1 MMRRWPF
8 ARRTTALAPQE
19 AYALWARDYPA
30 YPHNALMEAEHQ
42 TLLSLLPD
50 VQGMRSLDAGCGSGR
65 YLRELKARGAVAF
78 GVDLSAAMLGEAQR
92 TECPLVRADL
102 LALPFVDA
110 SIDLIVC
117 GLALG
122 DVDGL
127 AQAIAELARVLR
139 PGGRLLYSVV
149 HPSGQSRGWQ
159 RTFDADGR
167 QWAVDGCWHSE
178 AEHRHAC
185 AVAELAIE
193 EWRDATVAATPAALV
208 VRARRG

>member
-30 YPHNALMEAEHQ
+30 YPHNPLMEAEHQ

-50 VQGMRSLDAGCGSGR
+50 VEGKRSLDAGCGSGR
-65 YLRELKARGAVAF
+65 YLRELKARRAIAF
-78 GVDLSAAMLGEAQR
+78 GVDLSAAMLGEARR
-92 TECPLVRADL
+92 TACPLVRADL
-102 LALPFVDA
+102 LALPFANA

-127 AQAIAELARVLR
+127 APAIAELARVLR
-139 PGGRLLYSVV
+139 RGGRLLYSVV
-149 HPSGQSRGWQ
+149 HPSGGCRGWQ

-178 AEHRHAC
+178 AEHRDAC
-185 AVAELAIE
+185 AASELAVE
-193 EWRDATVAATPAALV
+193 EWREATVAATPAALV
-208 VRARRG
+208 VRARRV